1 MNGKTRTIV
10 ASIVATTVVI
20 ASGSALAW
28 RHGGPSSER
37 MIERV
42 SKQLELDQS
51 QQAAL
56 TVLIGEIRETRDLM
70 RGDAD
75 DLRASIG
82 SMISSDT
89 FDQGTALSMIEQ
101 RTSALQTQAPELVSS
116 AATFIDGLDSE
127 QKADIV
133 SFLER
138 HEGKRHRH

>member
-56 TVLIGEIRETRDLM
+56 TVLIGEIRETRDLV